1 MLKNL
6 VELKYNVN
14 FVLLTNQI
22 FYTMMKKILLLI
34 LFLESLTFQAQNVV
48 WNTSM
53 DAAIA
58 ASNEENKP
66 MLIFFTSSSA
76 PNNLQNEVFKTPDF
90 AVWSRDN
97 VILVKLD
104 LSDMNASDLDK
115 EQNVKL
121 KNAFGVED
129 LPEVCF
135 ANASIRK
142 SKTTFQALGK
152 IGYKP
157 GGAKAWIS
165 ESEAIL
171 HPSE

>member
-1 MLKNL
+1 MN
-6 VELKYNVN
+6 
-14 FVLLTNQI
+14 
-22 FYTMMKKILLLI
+22 KKLLLLI
-34 LFLESLTFQAQNVV
+34 FFLVTITFQAQNLV
-48 WNTSM
+48 WKTSM
-53 DAAIA
+53 DTAIA

-66 MLIFFTSSSA
+66 MLIFFTASSA

-104 LSDMNASDLDK
+104 LSDANASDTDK

-135 ANASIRK
+135 ASASIRK
-142 SKTTFQALGK
+142 NKTTFQALGK
-152 IGYKP
+152 LGYKP